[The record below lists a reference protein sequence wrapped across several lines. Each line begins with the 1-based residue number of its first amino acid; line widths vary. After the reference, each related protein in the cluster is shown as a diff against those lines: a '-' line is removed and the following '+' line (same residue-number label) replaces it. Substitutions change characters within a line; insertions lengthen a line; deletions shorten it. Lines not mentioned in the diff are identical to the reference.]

1 MNCGECVCDCAS
13 TQKHNSWCC
22 TIRCRGDLST
32 PQVGMHSCEFDIPF
46 VPASPSLQQL
56 TVGVHVVIVAN
67 SPNSLFLHGAG
78 VTVAKKQ
85 VRKYN
90 GCQSTQNKCF
100 FTFDFISLAAVLE

>member
-1 MNCGECVCDCAS
+1 
-13 TQKHNSWCC
+13 
-22 TIRCRGDLST
+22 
-32 PQVGMHSCEFDIPF
+32 MHSCEFDIPF
-46 VPASPSLQQL
+46 IPASPSLQQL
-56 TVGVHVVIVAN
+56 TVGVHVVIVA
-67 SPNSLFLHGAG
+67 NSLFLHGAG